1 MLVALGATL
10 STVLCASVVDMLGGQ
25 TPGVTTDNVMGGQ
38 SSASAYVST
47 DQVMGGSSSGTV
59 NVGEAVTFEGT
70 VNTNGGGFAY
80 VTLDGGTV
88 MDISA
93 ELGIYLEFD
102 SMSSSAYGA
111 APVAF
116 QIELEG
122 SQSCTLTG
130 AFAVPTTAL
139 VERTHAWVPLL
150 AFAPKGSHWSY
161 SSWNTG
167 IPSYCTPAATTSF
180 SLVERFAIGN
190 YYQHGPFKLVL
201 YAVEARSVAPAEA
214 VLASAA
220 APTVLASS
228 VARANSLVSKAG
240 AGVGAAQMDSM
251 AAAVLATA
259 AVQSSA
265 PSLVAAAVASALA
278 SASARVAALLS
289 AFGAFNVSAV
299 GLGDNAL
306 SQSPPPP
313 PSLTPAN
320 AVGEYIA
327 IGGAVAAVLLV
338 CVALAHM
345 RQSRRHHQQGR
356 LAPAQLSTPAS
367 RQLQSKRPA
376 PSAAAELTSPK
387 VLDVAPTPSVV
398 EAGL

>member
-1 MLVALGATL
+1 M
-10 STVLCASVVDMLGGQ
+10 
-25 TPGVTTDNVMGGQ
+25 
-38 SSASAYVST
+38 
-47 DQVMGGSSSGTV
+47 
-59 NVGEAVTFEGT
+59 
-70 VNTNGGGFAY
+70 
-80 VTLDGGTV
+80 
-88 MDISA
+88 
-93 ELGIYLEFD
+93 
-102 SMSSSAYGA
+102 
-111 APVAF
+111 
-116 QIELEG
+116 
-122 SQSCTLTG
+122 
-130 AFAVPTTAL
+130 
-139 VERTHAWVPLL
+139 
-150 AFAPKGSHWSY
+150 
-161 SSWNTG
+161 
-167 IPSYCTPAATTSF
+167 
-180 SLVERFAIGN
+180 
-190 YYQHGPFKLVL
+190 
-201 YAVEARSVAPAEA
+201 APAEA